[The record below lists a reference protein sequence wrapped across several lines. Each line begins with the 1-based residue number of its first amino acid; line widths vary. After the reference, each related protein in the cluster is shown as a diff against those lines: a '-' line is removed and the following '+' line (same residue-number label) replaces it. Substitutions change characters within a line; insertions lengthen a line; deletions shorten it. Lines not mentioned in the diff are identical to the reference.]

1 MGAATFWCRGRGAA
15 LFSALGCQLGP
26 ATGCST
32 GCDAA
37 QPALLLHPW
46 RDSLFTSTYPN
57 HRSADAFGFGTLI
70 FMRIAQ
76 RYLATEIYRSSAIV
90 LLALMGLFTFFN
102 LIDELDRLSST
113 FSVANLLYLEAL
125 SMPTQLYELLPIGL
139 LIGSILALAGLAQ
152 RNELV
157 ILRVSGISGLRLL
170 FMLWVATIPLMLLAM
185 LLSEYIAPR
194 TEIRANEAS
203 LEIIGRAGGGRLSSG
218 YWFRERADDG
228 AFRII
233 NIRRLHAQGR
243 VENVTV
249 YLLDQALNLQS
260 LTQATEGV
268 LKNQQLQLE
277 QSTTTHIHPEAVHF
291 LEHTTAPQEPLI
303 KIETDPSTVLPT
315 ALTSERLL
323 ARILTPERMAA
334 ADLLDYI
341 SYLEDNQ
348 LQTTRQVVALWR
360 KFAYPFSLLVMIT
373 IAAPISFMQTR
384 RGGAGSKIFL
394 GIVVGV
400 GFFMLNQLTL
410 NLGMLSQW
418 SPWVTALLPNLS
430 MLITAFIALLILEN
444 RNRRFLRARRPN

>member
-1 MGAATFWCRGRGAA
+1 MSIA
-15 LFSALGCQLGP
+15 L
-26 ATGCST
+26 
-32 GCDAA
+32 
-37 QPALLLHPW
+37 
-46 RDSLFTSTYPN
+46 
-57 HRSADAFGFGTLI
+57 
-70 FMRIAQ
+70 
-76 RYLATEIYRSSAIV
+76 RYLAAEIYRASAIV

-102 LIDELDRLSST
+102 LIDELDRLSAT
-113 FSVANLLYLEAL
+113 FTVANLLYLEAL
-125 SMPTQLYELLPIGL
+125 SLPTQLYELLPIGL

-157 ILRVSGISGLRLL
+157 ILRVSGISGMRLL
-170 FMLWVATIPLMLLAM
+170 MMLWAITIPLMVLAM

-194 TEIRANEAS
+194 TEIQANEAS

-218 YWFRERADDG
+218 YWFREKGQDG
-228 AFRII
+228 TVRII
-233 NIRRLHAQGR
+233 NIKRLQSQGH
-243 VENVTV
+243 VQNITV
-249 YLLDQALNLQS
+249 YLLDEKLNLKS
-260 LTQATEGV
+260 MTEAKSGV
-268 LKNQQLQLE
+268 LKDEELRLDESVVTKIHPDAIRFLE
-277 QSTTTHIHPEAVHF
+277 TTTVPHD
-291 LEHTTAPQEPLI
+291 PLVEI
-303 KIETDPSTVLPT
+303 DNTQTTVLDT
-315 ALTSERLL
+315 ALNSERLL

-334 ADLLDYI
+334 TDLIDYI
-341 SYLEDNQ
+341 SYLEENQ

-430 MLITAFIALLILEN
+430 MLIIAFIALLILEN
-444 RNRRFLRARRPN
+444 RNRRFLRTRRPN

>member
-1 MGAATFWCRGRGAA
+1 
-15 LFSALGCQLGP
+15 
-26 ATGCST
+26 
-32 GCDAA
+32 
-37 QPALLLHPW
+37 
-46 RDSLFTSTYPN
+46 
-57 HRSADAFGFGTLI
+57 
-70 FMRIAQ
+70 MRIAQ

-277 QSTTTHIHPEAVHF
+277 QSTTTHIHPEAVRF
-291 LEHTTAPQEPLI
+291 LSATKATDVSTALAKQAEQ
-303 KIETDPSTVLPT
+303 DPVGPNGSSNTAKPAAATGGASDPT
-315 ALTSERLL
+315 ALANDSSQGQYEANTLTGFNPINEPLVHIETAARTNLPTSLTAERLL
-323 ARILTPERMAA
+323 ARILTPERMSA
-334 ADLLDYI
+334 ADLIDYI
-341 SYLEDNQ
+341 DYLEANQ

-360 KFAYPFSLLVMIT
+360 KLAYPFSLLVMMT

-384 RGGAGSKIFL
+384 RGGAGTKIFL

-418 SPWVTALLPNLS
+418 PPWVTALLPNLS
-430 MLITAFIALLILEN
+430 ALLIALVALLGLEN
-444 RNRRFLRARRPN
+444 SNRRILRPRRAN

>member
-1 MGAATFWCRGRGAA
+1 MSIA
-15 LFSALGCQLGP
+15 L
-26 ATGCST
+26 
-32 GCDAA
+32 
-37 QPALLLHPW
+37 
-46 RDSLFTSTYPN
+46 
-57 HRSADAFGFGTLI
+57 
-70 FMRIAQ
+70 
-76 RYLATEIYRSSAIV
+76 RYLAAEIYRASAIV

-113 FSVANLLYLEAL
+113 FTVANLLYLEAL
-125 SMPTQLYELLPIGL
+125 SLPTQLYELLPIGL

-157 ILRVSGISGLRLL
+157 ILRVSGISGMRLL
-170 FMLWVATIPLMLLAM
+170 FMLWAITIPLMVLAM

-194 TEIRANEAS
+194 AEIQANEAS
-203 LEIIGRAGGGRLSSG
+203 LEILGRAGGGRLASG
-218 YWFRERADDG
+218 YWFREKNADNTI
-228 AFRII
+228 RII
-233 NIRRLHAQGR
+233 NIKRLQSQGQ
-243 VENVTV
+243 VQDITV
-249 YLLDQALNLQS
+249 YLLDEKLNLKS
-260 LTQATEGV
+260 MTEAKSGV
-268 LKNQQLQLE
+268 LENEELRLDD
-277 QSTTTHIHPEAVHF
+277 SVVTTIHPDAISF
-291 LEHTTAPQEPLI
+291 LESATAPEVPLVNI
-303 KIETDPSTVLPT
+303 DTAQTTVLPT
-315 ALTSERLL
+315 SLNSERLL
-323 ARILTPERMAA
+323 ARILTPERMSA

-341 SYLEDNQ
+341 DYLEANH

-384 RGGAGSKIFL
+384 RDGAGSKIFL